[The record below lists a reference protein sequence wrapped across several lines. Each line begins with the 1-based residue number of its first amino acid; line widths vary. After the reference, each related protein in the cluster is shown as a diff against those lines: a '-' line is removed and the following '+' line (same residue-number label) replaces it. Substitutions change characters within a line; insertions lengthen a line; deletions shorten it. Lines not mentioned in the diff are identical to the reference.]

1 MKILIAQL
9 NPIVGNLK
17 YNADSIYKSAILA
30 KQKNVELLLTPELS
44 LCGYPPKDLV
54 LNTNFIQ
61 NSWLE
66 LQKLAKKIPPK
77 LAVLVGLVTKN
88 YYSEIKGEKP
98 LFNSIVLL
106 QNNAIKQIFH
116 KRLLP
121 NYDVFDEKH
130 YFESGKVSSF
140 FELSSSSKR
149 NESSRI
155 GVTICE
161 DLWNEE
167 SFGVKE
173 IIKIIQLE
181 ILLDTKSI

>member
-66 LQKLAKKIPPK
+66 LQKLAKKN
-77 LAVLVGLVTKN
+77 T
-88 YYSEIKGEKP
+88 IKT
-98 LFNSIVLL
+98 
-106 QNNAIKQIFH
+106 
-116 KRLLP
+116 
-121 NYDVFDEKH
+121 Y
-130 YFESGKVSSF
+130 
-140 FELSSSSKR
+140 
-149 NESSRI
+149 
-155 GVTICE
+155 
-161 DLWNEE
+161 
-167 SFGVKE
+167 
-173 IIKIIQLE
+173 
-181 ILLDTKSI
+181 